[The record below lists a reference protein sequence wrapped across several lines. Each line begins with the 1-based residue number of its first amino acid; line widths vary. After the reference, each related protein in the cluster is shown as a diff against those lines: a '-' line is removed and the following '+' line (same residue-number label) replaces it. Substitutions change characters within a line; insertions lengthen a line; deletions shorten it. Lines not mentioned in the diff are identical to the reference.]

1 MSTTKPRSSHG
12 LGGWAPNVAFSQADE
27 DELEFWT
34 DREVSLIKNLL
45 EDRGELDKG
54 TIGDTLGCKY
64 WGPMRFRNAL
74 REGVDRG
81 AFRKVGRNRYAP
93 V

>member
-12 LGGWAPNVAFSQADE
+12 LGGWAPNVAFSHADE

-34 DREVSLIKNLL
+34 NREVSLIKNLL
-45 EDRGELDKG
+45 EDRGELEKDA
-54 TIGDTLGCKY
+54 IGDALGCKY
-64 WGPMRFRNAL
+64 WGPLRFRQAL
-74 REGVDRG
+74 KAGVERG
-81 AFRKVGRNRYAP
+81 AFRKAGSNRYAA